1 MMTQGRTACR
11 WHIRADENET
21 KEIPA
26 FFRRHSVTDGL
37 ARILMRRGLDTE
49 DKLSHFLYDDLSDL
63 SDPFLMKGMKEG
75 VTRLLSAID
84 RREKIVVYGDYDVDG
99 ITSTSILV
107 RCLKGMGA
115 DVGYYIP
122 RRETEGYGL
131 NEKACFPSGK
141 RAIRSSSRWT
151 AVSARQS

>member
-1 MMTQGRTACR
+1 
-11 WHIRADENET
+11 
-21 KEIPA
+21 
-26 FFRRHSVTDGL
+26 
-37 ARILMRRGLDTE
+37 
-49 DKLSHFLYDDLSDL
+49 
-63 SDPFLMKGMKEG
+63 MKGMKEG

-122 RRETEGYGL
+122 G
-131 NEKACFPSGK
+131 EKRKDMG
-141 RAIRSSSRWT
+141 
-151 AVSARQS
+151 